1 MKRKLLLFFALLIAV
16 GMKAA
21 EDLQPTNV
29 TPEIG
34 ATYLVSE
41 NDGSVVFTFDQQLK
55 IDKAYIIPANGN
67 PIEIDDIVD
76 MYTNAYYYYCKIG
89 SQMKVLIK
97 NGTIT
102 AGGNFQI
109 KLQGIKDATDASISY
124 NDVTATFVAGNL
136 PAELVS
142 IKPQDGETINSFYA
156 VGGTDG
162 LIAFTFTDPV
172 VCESAKVSYGDVEAG
187 TFGSI
192 DLPTPVASG
201 SVLTANIQGIK
212 LSPTD
217 INKQTS
223 ITLQISRVKT
233 TDGIL
238 LEGNIPGSPGAY
250 AVNYNIKSSSVEVS
264 YRFTPD
270 KGSNID
276 NVEQLKCYFS
286 YPIIFDGVKLSYALG
301 GGKTSI
307 VIPKEQITIEN
318 DPNDDE
324 GAFFAYI
331 PIKDL
336 SFDAGNVDVE
346 FVGGMDL
353 NGNAVE
359 VKGTFLSEG
368 KHADVTTC
376 LSVTPTPGSKLV
388 PRPEAFVFTFSDLVT
403 MDMSSVLLIE
413 GNEMPLGRLANVD
426 KNVLTVLYNSAMY
439 GDLTFKL
446 RMKNAAGNFV
456 TYGDTEGYVTVSY
469 SAPSDLFTCSGTD
482 PVVGKVESLKVF
494 TLTFDGVDEF
504 DYVGGFDESKEIV
517 LKDEAGEKV
526 TTGTI
531 ALPEDYYTYP
541 FDAIVTLAEEVNT
554 TGIYTLVVPEKTAYN
569 NSFDDSMEDF
579 GVSAGAIYNPELTF
593 TYTIGDVTP
602 TTCTNVDPAPAQN
615 MDAIPTQFAFTFSR
629 NVTLSSAR
637 MTSDENPRGGVDI
650 SEYVAVADNVLTI
663 TLPEGM
669 ADSYTFVNFM
679 LQVTDITG
687 AYVTYGDVN
696 DYVVAGYT
704 KKVEANTLICSD
716 ITPAVGEVK
725 SLKEFILTFVGVDEF
740 DMVGGFDTTKEIV
753 LKDVAGTTVTT
764 GTIDFSD
771 FDHPMDAIIS
781 LEKEVAENGTYTLT
795 IPEGTVYNGLYDDMA
810 EDFGVS
816 LGAIYNPELTYTY
829 TILASGIDSV
839 MAGELSGIVEVY
851 SLQGV
856 LLRKADA
863 SEALKGLTPGIYI
876 VNGKKIAVK

>member
-1 MKRKLLLFFALLIAV
+1 MKRKLLLFFVLLIAV
-16 GMKAA
+16 GVKAA
-21 EDLQPTNV
+21 EDLQPTEI
-29 TPEIG
+29 TPESG
-34 ATYLVSE
+34 TTYLISDG
-41 NDGSVVFTFDQQLK
+41 DGSVVFTFDRQLK
-55 IDKAYIIPANGN
+55 IDKAYIIPANDS
-67 PIEIDDIVD
+67 PIEIGDIMD
-76 MYTNAYYYYCKIG
+76 MYTNAYYYYCRIG
-89 SQMKVLIK
+89 SQMKALIK
-97 NGTIT
+97 DGTIT
-102 AGGNFQI
+102 AGENFQI
-109 KLQGIKDATDASISY
+109 KLQGIKDATDVSISY

-142 IKPQDGETINSFYA
+142 INPHNDETINSFYPE
-156 VGGTDG
+156 GGTDG
-162 LIAFTFTDPV
+162 LITFTFTDPV
-172 VCESAKVSYGDVEAG
+172 VCESAKISYGDVEAG
-187 TFGSI
+187 TYGTI
-192 DLPTPVASG
+192 DVPTKPSG
-201 SVLTANIQGIK
+201 STLIADIRGIK
-212 LSPTD
+212 LSPAD

-223 ITLQISRVKT
+223 ITLQILRVKT
-233 TDGIL
+233 TDGLL
-238 LEGNIPGSPGAY
+238 LEGNTPGSPGAY
-250 AVNYNIKSSSVEVS
+250 VVNYNIKSSSVEVS

-286 YPIIFDGVKLSYALG
+286 YPITFDGVKLSYTLG
-301 GGKTSI
+301 GGETSI
-307 VIPKEQITIEN
+307 IIPKEQIAIEN

-346 FVGGMDL
+346 FVGGMDS

-359 VKGTFLSEG
+359 VKGTFLSAG

-388 PRPEAFVFTFSDLVT
+388 PRPEAFVFTFSDVVT
-403 MDMSSVLLIE
+403 MDMSSVLVI
-413 GNEMPLGRLANVD
+413 GGVGMPLTRLASVN
-426 KNVLTVLYNSAMY
+426 KNVLTVPYQNMMY

-446 RMKNAAGNFV
+446 RLKNTAGNFV

-482 PVVGKVESLKVF
+482 PIVGKVESLKVF
-494 TLTFDGVDEF
+494 TLTFDGVDEY
-504 DYVGGFDESKEIV
+504 DCVGGFDDSKEIV
-517 LKDEAGEKV
+517 LKNEAGEKV

-531 ALPEDYYTYP
+531 DLPKDYYAYP
-541 FDAIVTLAEEVNT
+541 FDAIVTLADEVNT
-554 TGIYTLVVPEKTAYN
+554 TGIYTLVVPEKTVYN
-569 NSFDDSMEDF
+569 SLYDDFMDDF
-579 GVSAGAIYNPELTF
+579 GVSGGAVYNPELIF

-629 NVTLSSAR
+629 NVTLSGAR
-637 MTSDENPRGGVDI
+637 MTSDENPRGGADI

-669 ADSYTFVNFM
+669 TDSYTFVNFM

-704 KKVEANTLICSD
+704 KKVEANTFVCSF
-716 ITPAVGEVK
+716 ITPGEGGVD

-753 LKDVAGTTVTT
+753 LKDEVGAIVTT
-764 GTIDFSD
+764 GTIDFSSD
-771 FDHPMDAIIS
+771 WDHPLDAVIN
-781 LEKEVAENGTYTLT
+781 LEKEVAGNGTYTLI

-816 LGAIYNPELTYTY
+816 FGAIYNPELTYTY
-829 TILASGIDSV
+829 IILTHGIDSV

-863 SEALKGLTPGIYI
+863 SEALKGLIPGIYI

>member
-16 GMKAA
+16 GMTAA

-29 TPEIG
+29 TPESG

-41 NDGSVVFTFDQQLK
+41 NGGNVVFTFDRQLT
-55 IDKAYIIPANGN
+55 IDKAYIIPANGS
-67 PIEIDDIVD
+67 PIEIANTWDS
-76 MYTNAYYYYCKIG
+76 YTVAYYYYCGIG
-89 SQMKVLIK
+89 SQMKTLIK

-102 AGGNFQI
+102 AGDSFRI
-109 KLQGIKDATDASISY
+109 KLQGIKNATDASISY
-124 NDVTATFVAGNL
+124 NDVTVTFVAGSL

-192 DLPTPVASG
+192 NLPTPVAFG

-223 ITLQISRVKT
+223 ITLQISGVKT
-233 TDGIL
+233 TGGIL
-238 LEGNIPGSPGAY
+238 LEGNSPGSPGAY
-250 AVNYNIKSSSVEVS
+250 VVNYNIKSSSVEVS

-270 KGSNID
+270 NGSNID
-276 NVEQLKCYFS
+276 DVEQLKCYFS
-286 YPIIFDGVKLSYALG
+286 YPIIFDGVKLSYTLG

-403 MDMSSVLLIE
+403 MDMSSVLVIE
-413 GNEMPLGRLANVD
+413 GDEMPLGRLANVD

-439 GDLTFKL
+439 GNLTFKL
-446 RMKNAAGNFV
+446 RMKNTAGNFV

-482 PVVGKVESLKVF
+482 PVVGKVESLKAF

-531 ALPEDYYTYP
+531 DLPEDYYTYP

-554 TGIYTLVVPEKTAYN
+554 TGIYTLVVPEKTVYN
-569 NSFDDSMEDF
+569 SLYYDNDDF
-579 GVSAGAIYNPELTF
+579 GVSDGAVYNPELTF

-615 MDAIPTQFAFTFSR
+615 MEAIPTRFAFTFSR
-629 NVTLSSAR
+629 NVTFSGAR
-637 MTSDENPRGGVDI
+637 MTSDENPRGGADI
-650 SEYVAVADNVLTI
+650 SEYIAVADNVLTI
-663 TLPEGM
+663 ALPEGM
-669 ADSYTFVNFM
+669 TDSYTFVNFM

-704 KKVEANTLICSD
+704 KKVEANTFICSD

-795 IPEGTVYNGLYDDMA
+795 IPEGTVYNGLYDDI

-839 MAGELSGIVEVY
+839 MAGELNGIVEVY

>member
-34 ATYLVSE
+34 ATYLISE
-41 NDGSVVFTFDQQLK
+41 NDGSIVFTFDRQLK

-102 AGGNFQI
+102 AGGTFQI
-109 KLQGIKDATDASISY
+109 KLQGIKDAEDASISY

-142 IKPQDGETINSFYA
+142 IKPQDGETINSYYA

-162 LIAFTFTDPV
+162 LITFTFTDPV
-172 VCESAKVSYGDVEAG
+172 VCESAKVSYGNVEDG

-192 DLPTPVASG
+192 DLQTPVASG
-201 SVLTANIQGIK
+201 SVLTADIQGIK
-212 LSPTD
+212 LSPAD

-233 TDGIL
+233 TDGVL
-238 LEGNIPGSPGAY
+238 LEGNIPGSPGTY

-286 YPIIFDGVKLSYALG
+286 YPITFDGVKLSYTLG
-301 GGKTSI
+301 GGETNI

-359 VKGTFLSEG
+359 VKGTFLSAG

-403 MDMSSVLLIE
+403 MDNMLSVLVI
-413 GNEMPLGRLANVD
+413 GGDEMPLRDASVD
-426 KNVLTVLYNSAMY
+426 KNVLTVRYNNTMY

-446 RMKNAAGNFV
+446 RLTNTAGNPI
-456 TYGDTEGYVTVSY
+456 TYGDTKDYVTVSY
-469 SAPSDLFTCSGTD
+469 SAPSDIFTCSIID
-482 PVVGKVESLKVF
+482 PAVGKVESLKTF
-494 TLTFDGVDEF
+494 TLTFNGIDDF
-504 DYVGGFDESKEIV
+504 DQVGGFDDKKEII
-517 LKDEAGEKV
+517 LKDESGSTVAD
-526 TTGTI
+526 GTI
-531 ALPEDYYTYP
+531 DFSDNWDNML
-541 FDAIVTLAEEVNT
+541 DAIITLNKEITE
-554 TGIYTLVVPEKTAYN
+554 TGIYTLVVPEKTVYN
-569 NSFDDSMEDF
+569 SLYDGNMDDF

-669 ADSYTFVNFM
+669 TDSYTFVNFM

-687 AYVTYGDVN
+687 AYVTYGDVD

-704 KKVEANTLICSD
+704 KKVEANTFVCSF
-716 ITPAVGEVK
+716 ITPEEGGVA

-753 LKDVAGTTVTT
+753 LKDEVGAIVTT

-816 LGAIYNPELTYTY
+816 FGAIYNPELTYTY
-829 TILASGIDSV
+829 IILAHGIDSV